1 MFSRVRKR
9 RFRFNIAW
17 GTGNTILTENVATAV
32 KAEKKG
38 LKKSQKRGLFV
49 ANYRFDVC
57 LCVQNI
63 DTLDYIS
70 ICACKL
76 TYLKKCIIPENM
88 KHLLSLSALAK
99 EKGNPISM
107 DKS

>member
-1 MFSRVRKR
+1 MFSRVCKR

-57 LCVQNI
+57 LYK
-63 DTLDYIS
+63 TS
-70 ICACKL
+70 IHL
-76 TYLKKCIIPENM
+76 IIFQF
-88 KHLLSLSALAK
+88 ALA
-99 EKGNPISM
+99 N
-107 DKS
+107 

>member
-1 MFSRVRKR
+1 MFSRVCKR

-38 LKKSQKRGLFV
+38 LKKSKKTWVVRCKLQVRRVLI
-49 ANYRFDVC
+49 
-57 LCVQNI
+57 QNI
-63 DTLDYIS
+63 DTHDYIS

-76 TYLKKCIIPENM
+76 TYLKKCIIPEKM

>member
-1 MFSRVRKR
+1 MFSRVCKR

-17 GTGNTILTENVATAV
+17 GTGNAILTENVATAV

-57 LCVQNI
+57 LYK
-63 DTLDYIS
+63 TS
-70 ICACKL
+70 IHL
-76 TYLKKCIIPENM
+76 IIFQF
-88 KHLLSLSALAK
+88 ALA
-99 EKGNPISM
+99 N
-107 DKS
+107 